1 MSEGPCEA
9 VVIGVSAGAVDALS
23 MLLPSL
29 PANYSRPVVVVVHLP
44 PDKKSI
50 MVELFRSMCAVL
62 VREAEDKE
70 PLAAGTVY
78 FAPPD
83 YHVLVERDR
92 RLSLSSEEPVHFSR
106 PAIDVTFES
115 AAESFGPALVG
126 VILTGASS
134 DGALGLKAVVAAGGR
149 AIVQDPATA
158 VMSAMPRAA
167 LDACP
172 GAAVLSLAAIAVH
185 LHELGGPR

>member
-1 MSEGPCEA
+1 
-9 VVIGVSAGAVDALS
+9 
-23 MLLPSL
+23 
-29 PANYSRPVVVVVHLP
+29 
-44 PDKKSI
+44 
-50 MVELFRSMCAVL
+50 
-62 VREAEDKE
+62 
-70 PLAAGTVY
+70 
-78 FAPPD
+78 
-83 YHVLVERDR
+83 
-92 RLSLSSEEPVHFSR
+92 
-106 PAIDVTFES
+106 
-115 AAESFGPALVG
+115 VG